1 MCATHNNYTSLLA
14 GINASYIVA
23 ITSHFS
29 NRMKDFR
36 GASVL
41 QVHTRS
47 LGLSDSENNAITIVK
62 TVLFT
67 IVSFVWVC
75 SIYKFINTIIKAKNM
90 YVFAKVMSM
99 VFTTDYTSYDF
110 IKFVPCSP
118 TGKYSINIL

>member
-41 QVHTRS
+41 QVHTHS

-62 TVLFT
+62 TVLFM

-75 SIYKFINTIIKAKNM
+75 SIYQFINTIIKAKEHVCICKSNVHGIH
-90 YVFAKVMSM
+90 YRL
-99 VFTTDYTSYDF
+99 YF
-110 IKFVPCSP
+110 I
-118 TGKYSINIL
+118 

>member
-1 MCATHNNYTSLLA
+1 MCAMQNNYTSFSSLLA

-29 NRMKDFR
+29 NRMKDFSLLR

-67 IVSFVWVC
+67 IVNTITIVSFVWVC

-90 YVFAKVMSM
+90 YLQK
-99 VFTTDYTSYDF
+99 
-110 IKFVPCSP
+110 
-118 TGKYSINIL
+118 